1 MAEGVGCVVDS
12 ENGSFHSQITQRL
25 PRKATQAAISA
36 WKPLCARK
44 SPTGRPASW
53 EKRSIQPVAW
63 WLFIGWGGTFIFW
76 RPPPPP
82 PPPPG
87 SYARRI
93 VITHDTVNK
102 PRRGGQL
109 PPPPPWP
116 PRHCIQ
122 RASKFLCE

>member
-44 SPTGRPASW
+44 SPTGDPRAGKNGPYSQW
-53 EKRSIQPVAW
+53 R
-63 WLFIGWGGTFIFW
+63 GGYLLAGGALAYFGA
-76 RPPPPP
+76 
-82 PPPPG
+82 PPPG

-93 VITHDTVNK
+93 VITHDTVK
-102 PRRGGQL
+102 SIVHGGLRG
-109 PPPPPWP
+109 
-116 PRHCIQ
+116 
-122 RASKFLCE
+122 